1 VRIVVIGGSG
11 HVGSFLVPRLVRAGH
26 EVVNLSRG
34 ARAPYIDDEAWSDV
48 KQIPVDRAA
57 EDAAGT
63 FGKRV
68 VALEADVV
76 VDMICFTPDSAT
88 ALVKALRGHS
98 GHLIHCGTIWRYG
111 PSVKQP
117 MREDD
122 TSPPLGE
129 YGTQK
134 AAIAELLAAE
144 TASGGL
150 LTTVLQPGHI
160 SGPGWMPIGPLGN
173 LDPGVWYALSSGH
186 EIAVPGL
193 GAELMHHVHADDVAQ
208 AFQLAVEHRD
218 TAAGESFNVVAP
230 SALTARGFLAIAAGW
245 FGQTARI
252 RSVSWAE
259 FRSAT
264 TVEFAD
270 ASWQHLS
277 RSQYASIEKA
287 RTLLGYA
294 PAFEPEAA
302 VLDGIRWLIDHDRLE
317 VANRLVI

>member
-11 HVGSFLVPRLVRAGH
+11 HVGSFLVPRLISAGH
-26 EVVNLSRG
+26 QVINLTRG
-34 ARAPYIDDEAWSDV
+34 MRVAYVEDEAWSEV
-48 KQIPVDRAA
+48 EQVTVDREA
-57 EDAAGT
+57 EEAAGT

-68 VALEADVV
+68 AALKADVV
-76 VDMICFTPDSAT
+76 VDMICFTPDSAA
-88 ALVKALRGHS
+88 ALVEALRGRS

-122 TSPPLGE
+122 TSPPFGD

-150 LTTVLQPGHI
+150 VTTVLQPGHI
-160 SGPGWMPIGPLGN
+160 SGPGWTPIGPLGN
-173 LDPGVWYALSSGH
+173 LDPGVWYALSAGQ
-186 EIAVPGL
+186 EVAVPGL

-208 AFQLAVEHRD
+208 VFQLAVDHRD
-218 TAAGESFNVVAP
+218 AAAGESFNVVAP

-245 FGQTARI
+245 FGQTAKI

-259 FRSAT
+259 FRSGT
-264 TVEFAD
+264 TAEFAD
-270 ASWQHLS
+270 ASWGHLS

-287 RTLLGYA
+287 RTLLGYT

-302 VLDGIRWLIDHDRLE
+302 VLDGIRWLIDHDQLE
-317 VANRLVI
+317 VANHLVS